1 MLWGGWGHL
10 RAPLPGS
17 RCAHGFGA
25 RLPAAAVSATI
36 LCDRTRG
43 LSTGVRYRGTAA
55 TGNGLVLG
63 SAMRAQ
69 QDPRV
74 GHWGWLWGRSRS
86 HGWDGCKGHGTTY
99 RPSSGAGYGVT
110 AGLLE
115 VTVVA
120 QQDPW
125 IAWHWGWLWGH
136 SSTCRAGYGG
146 TTASMD
152 GLAIGTQQDPWMGWY
167 WGQLWGHSSTCGA
180 AYRGTTVPMD
190 GLALGLAIGAQQ
202 HL

>member
-55 TGNGLVLG
+55 TGDGLVLG

-74 GHWGWLWGRSRS
+74 GHWGWLWGRSRTL
-86 HGWDGCKGHGTTY
+86 G
-99 RPSSGAGYGVT
+99 PSSGAGYGGT
-110 AGLLE
+110 AG
-115 VTVVA
+115 
-120 QQDPW
+120 
-125 IAWHWGWLWGH
+125 
-136 SSTCRAGYGG
+136 
-146 TTASMD
+146 
-152 GLAIGTQQDPWMGWY
+152 
-167 WGQLWGHSSTCGA
+167 
-180 AYRGTTVPMD
+180 PMD
-190 GLALGLAIGAQQ
+190 GMAVRGTARPIGLAVGLAMGSQ
-202 HL
+202 